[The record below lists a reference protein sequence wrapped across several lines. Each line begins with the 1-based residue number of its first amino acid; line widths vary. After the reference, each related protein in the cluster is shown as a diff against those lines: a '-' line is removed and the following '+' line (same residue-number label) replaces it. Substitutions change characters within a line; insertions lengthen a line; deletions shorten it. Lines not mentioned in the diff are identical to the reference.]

1 MGLLKNI
8 TGIVDKS
15 VEIIDQAVLDKD
27 KANELKTDLVKSV
40 ATLMLTGK
48 GASITKYTI
57 CGLTILV
64 VGIGAWTYLFRP
76 AQMMAYKDFAL
87 FAGPLIMGLG
97 GYYLT
102 GTSLQ
107 DKNGRK

>member
-40 ATLMLTGK
+40 ATLLLSGK
-48 GASITKYTI
+48 GSSITKVTI
-57 CGLTILV
+57 CALVSIVTLIGSYIFLFKPGDIAGYKDYALAVTPLIGILV
-64 VGIGAWTYLFRP
+64 GAY
-76 AQMMAYKDFAL
+76 A
-87 FAGPLIMGLG
+87 
-97 GYYLT
+97 T
-102 GTSLQ
+102 GTTFQ
-107 DKNGRK
+107 KINK